1 MESQEVL
8 DTSTMTF
15 HSNGG
20 VNASKNGEDY
30 EILDDLD
37 TMMEDIDTR
46 LRIAR
51 MVSDSVIKGV
61 VSAVEQEANAKI
73 RAKEMEVASLIGNSC
88 FKDVVVKRDEMKEC
102 VTDEFKRLRKCI
114 EGVKGGCNIKQNGS
128 RREMV
133 GLGGT
138 LNGEYENGVGLEK
151 CVDNLEMM
159 MNNMSKL
166 VDSVLLVSKAS
177 VNELKKEGES
187 KGGLEKF
194 QEVGSENIDLAEKL
208 SKISDL
214 RSEIQSLTKLLPSN
228 DSGHLISHSSFD
240 VENAHPNPLR
250 SELSSKWEENWES
263 TESKPGISDSFEANK
278 FTHLTKEE
286 VVQFFDNRI
295 RDIRREHEAEMHEL
309 TDKYINLKG
318 KYLSERRSY
327 VPPNKEFEVPKRK
340 ILEVVSKLNGI
351 LSESDEFFKKG
362 ESVASLNALLRENRQ
377 LRDAL
382 VKTDE
387 VKRLTPQLSAVS
399 EKNNISLVT
408 DTSVIEELNSKMED
422 MKAESEL
429 NIAAMHDVYEVL
441 LGEAKSTCTSAIEDA
456 HMESLYMQD
465 LLEIVFKEALTY
477 EERKFDNLHKE
488 YLTATENL
496 VSFEKKVTEME
507 AERIL
512 EAEEREKLTNEVQ
525 QLRNLVEEKETLAKE
540 ELNDLRKQVSWQ
552 ETLMSKTNKELD
564 ELSDKLSKAQTKLLS
579 DSMEIHS
586 LNQKLAIATDEIKAL
601 TDSKNMVLS
610 LSEEKQSF
618 MSLIE
623 AKEKEH
629 RKQMEAI
636 VVLVDELSTKFVE
649 FECRVSRDV
658 ASNNTRLANS
668 RSELSSLIKAANVL
682 KTTGIIYKQKL
693 ERKCSDLQMAE
704 DEVDLLGDE
713 VETLLG
719 LLQKIYIA
727 LDHYSPVLQH
737 YPGVMEILELVRR
750 ELSGE
755 SLKAH

>member
-1 MESQEVL
+1 MA
-8 DTSTMTF
+8 F

-20 VNASKNGEDY
+20 VNDSVSKNGEDF
-30 EILDDLD
+30 EIVYDLD
-37 TMMEDIDTR
+37 SMMEDIDTR

-61 VSAVEQEANAKI
+61 VSAVEQEADEKI
-73 RAKEMEVASLIGNSC
+73 KAKEMEVESLTGNAC
-88 FKDVVVKRDEMKEC
+88 FEDVVVKRDEMKEC

-114 EGVKGGCNIKQNGS
+114 EGVKGGCNIKRNGS
-128 RREMV
+128 CHEMM

-138 LNGEYENGVGLEK
+138 LNEEYENGVGLEK

-166 VDSVLLVSKAS
+166 VDTVLMASKSS
-177 VNELKKEGES
+177 VNELKKEEEL
-187 KGGLEKF
+187 KGGVEGELE
-194 QEVGSENIDLAEKL
+194 S
-208 SKISDL
+208 L
-214 RSEIQSLTKLLPSN
+214 RKLLPSN
-228 DSGHLISHSSFD
+228 DSGHLISYSSFD
-240 VENAHPNPLR
+240 VENAHANPLR
-250 SELSSKWEENWES
+250 SQLSSKWEENGEE
-263 TESKPGISDSFEANK
+263 TKSKPGIPDSFEAKKFVHLNK
-278 FTHLTKEE
+278 EQ
-286 VVQFFDNRI
+286 VVIFFDNRI

-327 VPPNKEFEVPKRK
+327 VVPNKDFEVLKRK
-340 ILEVVSKLNGI
+340 IPEVVSKLNDI
-351 LSESDEFFKKG
+351 LSESDEFIKKG
-362 ESVASLNALLRENRQ
+362 ESVASLSALFGENRQ
-377 LRDAL
+377 LRDTLA

-387 VKRLTPQLSAVS
+387 VKRLSSQLSIVS
-399 EKNNISLVT
+399 EKNDISLLT
-408 DTSVIEELNSKMED
+408 DTSVIEELNSKIQH

-429 NIAAMHDVYEVL
+429 EIVATHDIYEVL

-477 EERKFDNLHKE
+477 EERKFENLHKE

-496 VSFEKKVTEME
+496 VSLEKKATKME

-525 QLRNLVEEKETLAKE
+525 LLRNLVEETKTLAKD
-540 ELNDLRKQVSWQ
+540 ELDNLRKQVSWQ

-564 ELSDKLSKAQTKLLS
+564 ELSAKLSKAQTKLLS
-579 DSMEIHS
+579 DSMEINS
-586 LNQKLAIATDEIKAL
+586 LNQKLALAMEEIKVL
-601 TDSKNMVLS
+601 TDSKNMVLA
-610 LSEEKQSF
+610 LSVEKQSF

-658 ASNNTRLANS
+658 VSNNTRLANS
-668 RSELSSLIKAANVL
+668 RSELNSLIKAANLL

-704 DEVDLLGDE
+704 DEGVIIF
-713 VETLLG
+713 G
-719 LLQKIYIA
+719 LHI
-727 LDHYSPVLQH
+727 P
-737 YPGVMEILELVRR
+737 
-750 ELSGE
+750 
-755 SLKAH
+755 KAWE

>member
-1 MESQEVL
+1 ML

-15 HSNGG
+15 HTNGG
-20 VNASKNGEDY
+20 VNASKHGEDY

-61 VSAVEQEANAKI
+61 VSAVEQEADEKI
-73 RAKEMEVASLIGNSC
+73 RAKEMEVACLLGNAC
-88 FKDVVVKRDEMKEC
+88 FEDVVVKRDELKEC

-114 EGVKGGCNIKQNGS
+114 QGVKGGCNIKQNGS
-128 RREMV
+128 CREMV
-133 GLGGT
+133 GLGSSF
-138 LNGEYENGVGLEK
+138 NGEYENGVGLEK

-166 VDSVLLVSKAS
+166 VDSVLLVSKTS
-177 VNELKKEGES
+177 INELEKEEEL
-187 KGGLEKF
+187 KGGVEEF
-194 QEVGSENIDLAEKL
+194 QEAGSENIDLAEKL

-214 RSEIQSLTKLLPSN
+214 RSELESFTKLLPSN

-263 TESKPGISDSFEANK
+263 TESKPGIPDSFEANK

-327 VPPNKEFEVPKRK
+327 VLPNKDFEVLKRK
-340 ILEVVSKLNGI
+340 IPEVVSKLNSI
-351 LSESDEFFKKG
+351 LFESDEFFKKG
-362 ESVASLNALLRENRQ
+362 ESVASVNALLRENRQ
-377 LRDAL
+377 LSDTLA

-387 VKRLTPQLSAVS
+387 VKRLMSQPFAVS
-399 EKNNISLVT
+399 EKNDISLET
-408 DTSVIEELNSKMED
+408 DTSVIEELNSKIQD

-441 LGEAKSTCTSAIEDA
+441 LGEARSTCTSAIEDA

-477 EERKFDNLHKE
+477 QERKFENLHKE
-488 YLTATENL
+488 YLTATEKL
-496 VSFEKKVTEME
+496 VSLEKKATEME

-512 EAEEREKLTNEVQ
+512 EAEEREKLRNEVQ
-525 QLRNLVEEKETLAKE
+525 QLRNLVEKETLAKD
-540 ELNDLRKQVSWQ
+540 ELNDLRKQASWQ
-552 ETLMSKTNKELD
+552 ETLMSKTNKELE

-586 LNQKLAIATDEIKAL
+586 LNQKLALAMEEIKVL
-601 TDSKNMVLS
+601 TDSKNMVLA

-658 ASNNTRLANS
+658 VSNNTRLANS
-668 RSELSSLIKAANVL
+668 RSELSSLIKAADVL

-719 LLQKIYIA
+719 LLEKIYIA

-755 SLKAH
+755 SLKTH

>member
-8 DTSTMTF
+8 DTTTNTTAF
-15 HSNGG
+15 HGNGG
-20 VNASKNGEDY
+20 VNDSVFSVSKSSEGF
-30 EILDDLD
+30 EIVYDLD
-37 TMMEDIDTR
+37 SMMEDIDTR

-61 VSAVEQEANAKI
+61 VSAVEQEADEKI
-73 RAKEMEVASLIGNSC
+73 KAKEMEVASLIGNAC
-88 FKDVVVKRDEMKEC
+88 FEDVVVKRDEMKDC

-114 EGVKGGCNIKQNGS
+114 EGDKGGCNIKRNGS
-128 RREMV
+128 CHEMM

-138 LNGEYENGVGLEK
+138 LNEEYENGVGLEK

-166 VDSVLLVSKAS
+166 VDTVLIASKLS
-177 VNELKKEGES
+177 VNELKKEEEL
-187 KGGLEKF
+187 KGGVEEF
-194 QEVGSENIDLAEKL
+194 QEAGTGNVDLAEKM

-214 RSEIQSLTKLLPSN
+214 RSELESLRKLLPSN
-228 DSGHLISHSSFD
+228 DSGHLISYSSFD
-240 VENAHPNPLR
+240 VENAHANPLR
-250 SELSSKWEENWES
+250 SQLSSKWEENGEE
-263 TESKPGISDSFEANK
+263 TKSKPGIPDSFEAKKFVHLNK
-278 FTHLTKEE
+278 EQ

-327 VPPNKEFEVPKRK
+327 VVPNKDFEVLKRK
-340 ILEVVSKLNGI
+340 IPEAVSKLNGI
-351 LSESDEFFKKG
+351 LSESDEFIKKG
-362 ESVASLNALLRENRQ
+362 ESVASLSALFRENRQ
-377 LRDAL
+377 LRDTLA

-387 VKRLTPQLSAVS
+387 VKRLSSQLSIVS
-399 EKNNISLVT
+399 EKNDISLLT
-408 DTSVIEELNSKMED
+408 DTSVIEELNSKIQH

-429 NIAAMHDVYEVL
+429 EIVATHDIYKVL

-477 EERKFDNLHKE
+477 EERKFENLHKE

-496 VSFEKKVTEME
+496 VSLEKKATEME

-512 EAEEREKLTNEVQ
+512 EAEEREKLTSEVQ
-525 QLRNLVEEKETLAKE
+525 LLRNLVEETETLAKD
-540 ELNDLRKQVSWQ
+540 ELDNLRKQVSWQ
-552 ETLMSKTNKELD
+552 ETLMSKTKKELD
-564 ELSDKLSKAQTKLLS
+564 ELSAKLSKAQTKLLS
-579 DSMEIHS
+579 DSMEINS
-586 LNQKLAIATDEIKAL
+586 LNQKFAHAMEEIKAL
-601 TDSKNMVLS
+601 TDSKNMVLA
-610 LSEEKQSF
+610 LSVEKQSF

-658 ASNNTRLANS
+658 ASNNARLANS

-719 LLQKIYIA
+719 LLEKIYIA

-737 YPGVMEILELVRR
+737 YPGVR
-750 ELSGE
+750 
-755 SLKAH
+755 